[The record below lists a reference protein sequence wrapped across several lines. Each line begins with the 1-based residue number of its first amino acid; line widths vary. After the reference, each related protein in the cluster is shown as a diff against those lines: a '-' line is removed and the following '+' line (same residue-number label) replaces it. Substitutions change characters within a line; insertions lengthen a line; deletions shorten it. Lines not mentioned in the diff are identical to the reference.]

1 MIPLYLAATVVLV
14 QTPAAAQEPGEAV
27 PVPAAAEQGS
37 VEAIRSLLEHPG
49 AGEVIDLP
57 GEQPAEEPQPAPA
70 EEPQPAPAEEPEP
83 APVVEPAVH
92 AHGETVPT
100 REELDAL
107 LARHRSEMKALEQQ
121 LQGWR
126 FAFWALLAGGLTLST
141 WQVLR
146 KWLGTIVAQVRQYGE
161 EPDPAPAVEPE
172 PAPAEEPEPAPA
184 EEPEPAPVEEPE
196 PAEEEGSEWDRLV
209 SAILPDSPADEPKLP
224 EPLQKPYPGFE
235 EPVDDVPTP
244 EYMQGLWERYSLGDW
259 ARSYR
264 DTARQAETA
273 ARFCEWA
280 GGREA
285 EECVLLHAE
294 EGEHY
299 WFAADVHASLP
310 AALKLYAHV
319 WEMARQGGGVHC
331 LVLLGDYV
339 DRGPDSLPL
348 LCFLQEMVMQC
359 SKGGPVRLLLLKGNH
374 DAGFGV
380 DGEFFS
386 DVYPSEMVGELNG
399 LAAEM
404 PQEAG
409 VIGRAALELF
419 RLAPYAAEITGLGGE
434 EPECSILLTH
444 GGVPH
449 TDLLPGIYAAAPESP
464 DRTLLG
470 GLPQELREA
479 CLEDLLWVR
488 LEPDVPSIAPDRSF
502 GGCEAGTLDVNLF
515 RYLHWLRTGRAVSF
529 IIRGHDHRTA
539 LDSCA
544 GADES
549 AAGCRQR
556 HCGVLTLQSREPD
569 EDEPQRDIGLA
580 YWSRGGAVVLYRLP
594 TEPRGGDEQ

>member
-1 MIPLYLAATVVLV
+1 MMDGTYMIPLYLAATVVLV

-70 EEPQPAPAEEPEP
+70 EEPEPAPAVEPEP
-83 APVVEPAVH
+83 APVAEPAVH

-161 EPDPAPAVEPE
+161 EPE

-184 EEPEPAPVEEPE
+184 VEPEPAPVEEPE

-299 WFAADVHASLP
+299 WFAGDVHASLP

-488 LEPDVPSIAPDRSF
+488 LEPDAASLAPDRSF
-502 GGCEAGTLDVNLF
+502 IGCGAGTLDVNLF

-539 LDSCA
+539 LDSCG

-594 TEPRGGDEQ
+594 TEPWGGDEQ